1 MTTARTPPSYRSDI
15 PVRVNYT
22 AAGLSSLWKQ
32 FVRRGQYYTFK
43 SGCSSDGMLH
53 VTLRRDS
60 YGSKRPLIDNRK
72 ERVSYKIIIVRDI
85 REKKNIRW

>member
-1 MTTARTPPSYRSDI
+1 
-15 PVRVNYT
+15 
-22 AAGLSSLWKQ
+22 
-32 FVRRGQYYTFK
+32 
-43 SGCSSDGMLH
+43 MLH

-60 YGSKRPLIDNRK
+60 YGSKRRLIDNRK

>member
-60 YGSKRPLIDNRK
+60 YGSKRRLIDNRK

-85 REKKNIRW
+85 REKRNIRW